1 MLSLLKKNHN
11 LVCLEWSVLLF
22 AILPGILRFLG
33 KHGQLA
39 WGGRVLNTSQASSSW
54 LKMFVSGP
62 SELDFLLAR

>member
-1 MLSLLKKNHN
+1 M
-11 LVCLEWSVLLF
+11 
-22 AILPGILRFLG
+22 RFLG